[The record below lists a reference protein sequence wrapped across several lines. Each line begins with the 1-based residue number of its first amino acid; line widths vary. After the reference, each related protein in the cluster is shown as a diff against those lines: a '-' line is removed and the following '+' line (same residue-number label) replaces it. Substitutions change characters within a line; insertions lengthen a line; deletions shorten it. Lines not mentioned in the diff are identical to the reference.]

1 MTPPFFFVASVRVN
15 NGVATITWDSVAGQV
30 YRVQYKNNLT
40 DANWTDL
47 PPDVTAT
54 GPTANKTDV
63 VGSLPQRFYR
73 VLLVQTP

>member
-1 MTPPFFFVASVRVN
+1 MPVILSMDLT
-15 NGVATITWDSVAGQV
+15 NGVFTITWSSVAGQT

-40 DANWTDL
+40 DPSWTDL

-54 GPTANKTDV
+54 GPTASATDV

-73 VLLVQTP
+73 LFVLP